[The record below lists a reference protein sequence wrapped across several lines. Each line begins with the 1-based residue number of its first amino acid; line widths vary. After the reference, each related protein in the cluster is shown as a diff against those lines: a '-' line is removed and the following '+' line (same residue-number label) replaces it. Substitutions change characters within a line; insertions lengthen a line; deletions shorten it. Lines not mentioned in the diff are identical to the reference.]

1 MRVFLAWALLCLVSL
16 CVQAQVVVVDLVSQQ
31 EEYLPN
37 EELVVGVRIANQ
49 SGRPLHFGRDNAWLV
64 FDVQALDTKH
74 VGIMQDMPVKG
85 EFKLDSPMRAVRPFN
100 IAPYVD
106 MSRSGR
112 YFITATVEIREPG
125 WRQTIQ
131 SSPLKVDIVRGA
143 TVWQK
148 EFGVLDGRLED
159 GSPEIRRYSLQKVNL
174 MNNRM
179 KMYLRVSSQDET
191 KVYKVTP
198 IDYMMSFSRK
208 ELRLDK
214 YNNLHI
220 LLQTPRSIA
229 RDYNYS
235 VFGGDGRLILRQT
248 HNADFSR
255 PALMSDSNG
264 FVRVKGG
271 QRRYARSDV
280 PQLSREKKD
289 AKPEA
294 KPDEKSDEPRP
305 EAKELSAKSE
315 K

>member
-1 MRVFLAWALLCLVSL
+1 MLVFSL
-16 CVQAQVVVVDLVSQQ
+16 SVHSQVVVVDLVSQQ

-49 SGRPLHFGRDNAWLV
+49 SGRTLHFGRDNAWLMI
-64 FDVQALDTKH
+64 DVQALDAKH
-74 VGIMQDMPVKG
+74 VGIMQDIPVKG
-85 EFKLDSPMRAVRPFN
+85 EFKIDSPMRAVRPFD
-100 IAPYVD
+100 IAPYFD
-106 MSRSGR
+106 MTRSGR

-125 WRQTIQ
+125 WRETIQ
-131 SSPLKVDIVRGA
+131 SKPLKVDIVRGA
-143 TVWQK
+143 TVWQR
-148 EFGVLDGRLED
+148 EFGVIGGNAED

-191 KVYKVTP
+191 KVYKVRP

-255 PALMSDSNG
+255 PALSSDRKG

-280 PQLSREKKD
+280 PQISREDKKEKEKGKEPG
-289 AKPEA
+289 AKPEQ
-294 KPDEKSDEPRP
+294 EKAAAEVS
-305 EAKELSAKSE
+305 EARKLTTKTTD
-315 K
+315 